1 VLKLHFR
8 DARIWRYMVASVE
21 KILDEGVFVA
31 TPDGLSLRA
40 LDTSHIVMVDLFY
53 PASAFVEYTVGRD
66 VVELGVSFGVLSK
79 VLRRASKNDEL
90 VLELEGNSIIIE
102 FRGKGVRRFRIPSI
116 HLTYEKLP
124 EPKIAFTVKAKM
136 LGSTFR
142 EVIKVLKPIA
152 ESVTLKAFEDGR
164 LVFIGRG
171 DVASGEVE
179 LSLDKQTLLEVSVES
194 PDEASYSMEYFEYM
208 RSASQ
213 VADTISIQYAQEAP
227 VRVDMEYLGGGR
239 LTFYVSPR
247 ID

>member
-1 VLKLHFR
+1 MLRFHFR

-31 TPDGLSLRA
+31 TPEGLSLRA

-53 PASAFVEYTVGRD
+53 PREAFIDYTIERD
-66 VVELGVSFGVLSK
+66 VVEVGVSFGVLAK
-79 VLRRASKNDEL
+79 VLRRAGKNDEL
-90 VLELEGNSIIIE
+90 ILGVEGSSLTVE
-102 FRGKGVRRFRIPSI
+102 FKGRGVRRFRIPLI

-136 LGSTFR
+136 LGSIFKD
-142 EVIKVLKPIA
+142 VIKVLKPIA
-152 ESVTLKAFEDGR
+152 DSITLKAFEDGR

-171 DVASGEVE
+171 DVASGEIE
-179 LSLDKQTLLEVSVES
+179 LSLDKQTLLEINVES
-194 PDEASYSMEYFEYM
+194 EDESSYTMEYFEYM

-213 VADTISIQYAQEAP
+213 VADTITIQYAQEAP
-227 VRVDMEYLGGGR
+227 VRVDLEYPGGGR

-247 ID
+247 IE

>member
-1 VLKLHFR
+1 MFRLYFR
-8 DARIWRYMVASVE
+8 DARIWRYMIASIE

-31 TPDGLSLRA
+31 SREGLSLRA

-53 PASAFVEYTVGRD
+53 PAEAFTEYTIEKD
-66 VVELGVSFGVLSK
+66 IVELGVSFGVLAK
-79 VLRRASKNDEL
+79 VLRRAGKNDEL
-90 VLELEGNSIIIE
+90 VLGLEGNNIIIE
-102 FRGKGVRRFRIPSI
+102 FRGRGVRRFKIPSI

-142 EVIKVLKPIA
+142 ETIRVLKPIA
-152 ESVTLKAFEDGR
+152 DSVTLKAFDDGR

-179 LSLDKQTLLEVSVES
+179 LSLDRQTLLEISVES

-213 VADTISIQYAQEAP
+213 VADTITIQYAQEAP
-227 VRVDMEYLGGGR
+227 VRVDLEYLGGGR